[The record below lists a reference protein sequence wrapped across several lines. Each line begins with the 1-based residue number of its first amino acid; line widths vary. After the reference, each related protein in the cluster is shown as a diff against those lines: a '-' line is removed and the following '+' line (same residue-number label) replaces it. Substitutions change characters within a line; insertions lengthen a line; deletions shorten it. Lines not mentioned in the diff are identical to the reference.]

1 VGSEAVKGVTARQIQ
16 GIGMT
21 SQRTRN
27 RLLVR
32 LRERGIGDE
41 RVLETISSVPRHL
54 FVDEALASRSYEDT
68 ALPIGNGQTLS
79 QPYVVARMTELLL
92 ETGAKR
98 VLEIGT
104 GSGYQTA
111 ILSHLVEEVFSVE
124 RIEPLLTQAR
134 LRFAA
139 LGYRNIHLS
148 HADGGWGW
156 VEEAPFDA
164 IMVTAAAETVPEAL
178 LQQLGLQGRL
188 VLPVGRQHGEQVL
201 MLLIK
206 DEQGIHRQILEAVK
220 FVPLL
225 EGLS

>member
-1 VGSEAVKGVTARQIQ
+1 VKGVTAQQIQ

-41 RVLETISSVPRHL
+41 HVLETMASVPRHL

-79 QPYVVARMTELLL
+79 QPYAVARMTELLL

-156 VEEAPFDA
+156 AEEAPFDA

>member
-1 VGSEAVKGVTARQIQ
+1 VKGVTAQQIQ

-41 RVLETISSVPRHL
+41 RVLETMASVPRHL

-92 ETGAKR
+92 ETGANR

-111 ILSHLVEEVFSVE
+111 VLSHLVEEVFSVE

-156 VEEAPFDA
+156 PEEAPFDA

-201 MLLIK
+201 MLLTK

>member
-1 VGSEAVKGVTARQIQ
+1 VKGVTAQQIQ

-41 RVLETISSVPRHL
+41 RVLETMASVPRHL

-79 QPYVVARMTELLL
+79 QPYAVARMTELLL

-111 ILSHLVEEVFSVE
+111 VLSHLVEEVFSVE

-156 VEEAPFDA
+156 AEEAPFDA

-201 MLLIK
+201 MLLTK

>member
-1 VGSEAVKGVTARQIQ
+1 VKAVTAQQIQ

-32 LRERGIGDE
+32 LRERGIRDE
-41 RVLETISSVPRHL
+41 RVLETMASVPRHL

-92 ETGAKR
+92 ETGAQR
-98 VLEIGT
+98 VLEVGT
-104 GSGYQTA
+104 GSGYQSA
-111 ILSHLVEEVFSVE
+111 VLAHLVEEVFSVE

-139 LGYRNIHLS
+139 LGYRNIHLR

-156 VEEAPFDA
+156 PEEAPFDA

-178 LQQLGLQGRL
+178 LQQLGQQGRL
-188 VLPVGRQHGEQVL
+188 VLPVGSQHGEQVL
-201 MLLIK
+201 MLLNK
-206 DEQGIHRQILEAVK
+206 DEQGIHRQVLEAVK

>member
-1 VGSEAVKGVTARQIQ
+1 VKGVTAQQIQ

-41 RVLETISSVPRHL
+41 RVLETMASVPRHL

-92 ETGAKR
+92 ESGARR

-111 ILSHLVEEVFSVE
+111 VLSHLVEEVFSVE

-156 VEEAPFDA
+156 PEKAPFDA

-201 MLLIK
+201 MLLTK

>member
-1 VGSEAVKGVTARQIQ
+1 VKGVTARQIQ